1 MFLTAIK
8 TIVAALVGAAVV
20 LGMLVI
26 ELITTVLV
34 YTYLNLYHLT
44 TFGALVR
51 LAREVQ
57 DVLVG
62 QLEYWIPGSAN
73 SAYATLFGE
82 LGPKS
87 FLLLLLGLL
96 VSAIIRVLVR
106 ALRRVGKSTG
116 PAVEA

>member
-1 MFLTAIK
+1 MFISAIK
-8 TIVAALVGAAVV
+8 TIVAAAVGVAVV
-20 LGMLVI
+20 LGLLII
-26 ELITTVLV
+26 ELIATVLV
-34 YTYLNLYHLT
+34 YTYLNLYHLS

-57 DVLVG
+57 DALVG
-62 QLEYWIPGSAN
+62 QLEFWLPGSAN

-106 ALRRVGKSTG
+106 GLRRLGRRNE